1 MGSELTETEYITLKH
16 VLKFN
21 DEKIKR
27 FENIGLSDKDREF
40 IILDMMIHSF
50 ESGRK
55 IKIK

>member
-50 ESGRK
+50 EVGRK
-55 IKIK
+55 K